1 MLALERKPQ
10 RIKQRFFH
18 PNLNIFDGVHL
29 GIEKGDCF
37 STIALN
43 LRTEYEVT
51 SKKFCCLKAR
61 NH

>member
-37 STIALN
+37 SLG
-43 LRTEYEVT
+43 
-51 SKKFCCLKAR
+51 FCRKVCHKEM
-61 NH
+61 

>member
-18 PNLNIFDGVHL
+18 PNLNTFDGVHL

-43 LRTEYEVT
+43 LMTEYEVT
-51 SKKFCCLKAR
+51 SKKFCCPKAR